1 MRERK
6 YILAQ
11 YDISGIQDYI
21 FATNRL
27 RENVGASYNVNRI
40 LNLFLPDA
48 INEAVKTEGG
58 FALINWNTEKSEFQ
72 FESNQEILAEVLY
85 IGGGNAVVIYKN
97 RRLYDKSSHIFAIK
111 VAENCHGI
119 TVLSA
124 FVETGL
130 EDYCKEI
137 EELEMELSN
146 LKRMVPRNVPMSSW
160 PIVEQ
165 DSVYGL
171 PITKLYDKDNMD
183 RVMSVIQ
190 YEKYEASR
198 LKGMERE
205 NPYVFALQMEQL
217 IDKRGEDSHVAVVHI
232 DGNGMG
238 ELFDRIK
245 REHRDYRSAIPAMR
259 LLSKTIA
266 NVYEDS
272 FYRMVSA
279 IETISGK
286 NPLPIRCLI
295 MDGDDLTF
303 ICGARFALPAVVFFM
318 RQLMELADSTLS
330 VTACAGI
337 AFVRSHFPFRI
348 AYQIAE
354 ECCANAK
361 KDWYKDRCHNGK
373 AGYLD
378 YHIVQG
384 AYTQEMEKQR
394 DRKSIRVRPFRVAEE
409 TDISRF
415 ESIDFLN
422 SIQKLLVQ
430 EKAGVRIWPRN
441 RLEKLYKAYLRGQQ
455 EIRLLGEEF
464 LSRGYDLSKLVPG
477 YDKDFDYDTSYGIFD
492 ALEIMDFYDE
502 DLYNGFFQRYG
513 LGGNK

>member
-1 MRERK
+1 META
-6 YILAQ
+6 LA
-11 YDISGIQDYI
+11 S
-21 FATNRL
+21 F
-27 RENVGASYNVNRI
+27 
-40 LNLFLPDA
+40 
-48 INEAVKTEGG
+48 
-58 FALINWNTEKSEFQ
+58 
-72 FESNQEILAEVLY
+72 
-85 IGGGNAVVIYKN
+85 
-97 RRLYDKSSHIFAIK
+97 
-111 VAENCHGI
+111 
-119 TVLSA
+119 
-124 FVETGL
+124 
-130 EDYCKEI
+130 
-137 EELEMELSN
+137 
-146 LKRMVPRNVPMSSW
+146 
-160 PIVEQ
+160 
-165 DSVYGL
+165 
-171 PITKLYDKDNMD
+171 
-183 RVMSVIQ
+183 
-190 YEKYEASR
+190 
-198 LKGMERE
+198 
-205 NPYVFALQMEQL
+205 
-217 IDKRGEDSHVAVVHI
+217 
-232 DGNGMG
+232 
-238 ELFDRIK
+238 FDRIK

-354 ECCANAK
+354 ECCDNAK
-361 KDWYKDRCHNGK
+361 KNWYKDRCHNGK

-430 EKAGVRIWPRN
+430 EKDGVRVWPRN

>member
-85 IGGGNAVVIYKN
+85 IGGGNAVVIYRN

-124 FVETGL
+124 FVETKL

-245 REHRDYRSAIPAMR
+245 GNIG
-259 LLSKTIA
+259 TIG
-266 NVYEDS
+266 VPY
-272 FYRMVSA
+272 
-279 IETISGK
+279 
-286 NPLPIRCLI
+286 PL
-295 MDGDDLTF
+295 
-303 ICGARFALPAVVFFM
+303 
-318 RQLMELADSTLS
+318 
-330 VTACAGI
+330 
-337 AFVRSHFPFRI
+337 
-348 AYQIAE
+348 
-354 ECCANAK
+354 
-361 KDWYKDRCHNGK
+361 
-373 AGYLD
+373 
-378 YHIVQG
+378 
-384 AYTQEMEKQR
+384 
-394 DRKSIRVRPFRVAEE
+394 
-409 TDISRF
+409 
-415 ESIDFLN
+415 
-422 SIQKLLVQ
+422 
-430 EKAGVRIWPRN
+430 
-441 RLEKLYKAYLRGQQ
+441 
-455 EIRLLGEEF
+455 
-464 LSRGYDLSKLVPG
+464 
-477 YDKDFDYDTSYGIFD
+477 
-492 ALEIMDFYDE
+492 
-502 DLYNGFFQRYG
+502 
-513 LGGNK
+513 

>member
-272 FYRMVSA
+272 FYRMS
-279 IETISGK
+279 
-286 NPLPIRCLI
+286 LC
-295 MDGDDLTF
+295 
-303 ICGARFALPAVVFFM
+303 
-318 RQLMELADSTLS
+318 
-330 VTACAGI
+330 
-337 AFVRSHFPFRI
+337 
-348 AYQIAE
+348 
-354 ECCANAK
+354 
-361 KDWYKDRCHNGK
+361 
-373 AGYLD
+373 
-378 YHIVQG
+378 
-384 AYTQEMEKQR
+384 
-394 DRKSIRVRPFRVAEE
+394 
-409 TDISRF
+409 
-415 ESIDFLN
+415 
-422 SIQKLLVQ
+422 
-430 EKAGVRIWPRN
+430 
-441 RLEKLYKAYLRGQQ
+441 
-455 EIRLLGEEF
+455 
-464 LSRGYDLSKLVPG
+464 
-477 YDKDFDYDTSYGIFD
+477 
-492 ALEIMDFYDE
+492 
-502 DLYNGFFQRYG
+502 
-513 LGGNK
+513 